1 MDIGAFDTGPAS
13 KFVTELRPASVSF
26 PFGRL
31 PPLNRGAD
39 CGTIHGYSRLCAIN
53 PLKRPSMRR
62 KGLRQQHFANGN
74 RAPTGAP
81 CKGPGATKAAIL
93 RFGPGEAEMFQRVLG
108 AFFIKLP
115 ALADVAV
122 AQNMDHVLEA
132 RVEWTSSPVARA
144 AAGMAVAGS
153 GRRCGR

>member
-1 MDIGAFDTGPAS
+1 MQMETGRRPGA
-13 KFVTELRPASVSF
+13 LQ
-26 PFGRL
+26 
-31 PPLNRGAD
+31 
-39 CGTIHGYSRLCAIN
+39 GT
-53 PLKRPSMRR
+53 
-62 KGLRQQHFANGN
+62 
-74 RAPTGAP
+74 
-81 CKGPGATKAAIL
+81 GATKAAIL